1 MRESADPNSAAYLCA
16 PGGERIGWLAALSG
30 YLFKRLAAVV
40 ALTFGIT
47 VVVFLIIRFIP
58 GDPAIVMLG
67 TDAGNADL
75 VARLHQQLG
84 LDQPIY
90 SQYFIWIW
98 NVAHGDFGYS
108 YGQQQSVASLLV
120 ANFPA
125 TLQLTVAGLALSLIL
140 GAGIGIAAAVRRN
153 RPLDTA
159 AMGIALAFMS
169 IPSFW
174 LGLLLILLFAVELP
188 WFDVVGGTSLKG
200 LVLPAVTLGLGSA
213 GFNARFVRS
222 SIIQAQVQKHVITA
236 RAKGT
241 TRVQVFRRHVL
252 RNALLPVLTIVGL
265 QVGQLLSG
273 AVIIESVFSR
283 PGIGRLLV
291 QGILAKD
298 YLIVQAVVLIIA
310 VIYAMSNLAVDLLY
324 PVLDPRIGHQ

>member
-1 MRESADPNSAAYLCA
+1 M
-16 PGGERIGWLAALSG
+16 SG
-30 YLFKRLAAVV
+30 YVTRRILSIFGLM
-40 ALTFGIT
+40 LGIT
-47 VVVFLIIRFIP
+47 IVVFLIIRLIP

-67 TDAGNADL
+67 TNAGDPDL

-84 LDQPIY
+84 LDRPIY
-90 SQYFIWIW
+90 VQYFLWI
-98 NVAHGDFGYS
+98 GDVLRGNFGYS
-108 YGQQQSVASLLV
+108 YGQQQSVASLLA

-125 TLQLTVAGLALSLIL
+125 TIQLTVAGLAISLIL
-140 GAGIGIAAAVRRN
+140 GSIIGIAAAVRRN
-153 RPLDTA
+153 SGLDTA
-159 AMGIALAFMS
+159 AMGIALTFMS

-174 LGLLLILLFAVELP
+174 LGLLLILLFAVQLP

-213 GFNARFVRS
+213 GFNARFIRS
-222 SIIQAQVQKHVITA
+222 SIIQAQVQKYVITA

-241 TRVQVFRRHVL
+241 TRMQVFRRHVL
-252 RNALLPVLTIVGL
+252 RNAMLPLVTIVGI

-273 AVIIESVFSR
+273 AVIVETVFSR

-298 YLIVQAVVLIIA
+298 YLTVQAVVLIIA
-310 VIYAMSNLAVDLLY
+310 VIYALANLGVDLLY
-324 PVLDPRIGHQ
+324 PVLDPRVGQQ